1 VVIFTERLEL
11 VPLPPA
17 LLEAIARGDASVA
30 ARRLDAKVPEGWTD
44 TIPARL
50 EQLAADPS
58 EQPWLVRA
66 VVLRAPRR
74 VVGNVGFHGPP
85 DAESR
90 VEIGYGIVPSQRRK
104 GYAREAIAGL
114 TDWAFATGEARVCVA
129 SVSPRNAASL
139 ALVRSLGLGQVGEQI
154 DEVDGLELVFERTLP
169 LEPASGS
176 KKRGRRSQGRSEAR
190 ALPEVGGAAG

>member
-1 VVIFTERLEL
+1 MALVIFTERLEL
-11 VPLPPA
+11 MPLSPGM
-17 LLEAIARGDASVA
+17 LEAIARGDAGAV
-30 ARRLDAKVPEGWTD
+30 ARRLEAAVPEGWTD
-44 TIPARL
+44 TIPARERL

-66 VVLRAPRR
+66 VVRRAPRQ

-85 DAESR
+85 DENGR
-90 VEIGYGIVPSQRRK
+90 VEIGYGIVPLRRRR

-139 ALVRSLGLGQVGEQI
+139 ALVRSLGFRQVGEQI
-154 DEVDGLELVFERTLP
+154 DEVDGLELVFERALP
-169 LEPASGS
+169 LEPGH
-176 KKRGRRSQGRSEAR
+176 
-190 ALPEVGGAAG
+190 

>member
-1 VVIFTERLEL
+1 MALVIFTERLEL
-11 VPLPPA
+11 VPLSPG
-17 LLEAIARGDASVA
+17 LLEAIARGDARGS
-30 ARRLDAKVPEGWTD
+30 ARRLDATVPDGWTD
-44 TIPARL
+44 TIPARERL

-85 DAESR
+85 DDQGR
-90 VEIGYGIVPSQRRK
+90 VEIGYGIVPAQRRQ

-129 SVSPRNAASL
+129 SVSPRNTASL
-139 ALVRSLGLGQVGEQI
+139 ALVRSLGFRQVGEQI
-154 DEVDGLELVFERTLP
+154 DELDGLELVFERTLP
-169 LEPASGS
+169 LEPSH
-176 KKRGRRSQGRSEAR
+176 
-190 ALPEVGGAAG
+190 

>member
-1 VVIFTERLEL
+1 MVIFTERLEL

-17 LLEAIARGDASVA
+17 LLESIARGDASAA

-44 TIPARL
+44 TIPARQRL

-74 VVGNVGFHGPP
+74 VVGNVGFHGAP
-85 DAESR
+85 DETGR
-90 VEIGYGIVPSQRRK
+90 VEIGYGILPSQRRN

-114 TDWAFATGEARVCVA
+114 TDWAYATDEARVCVA

-139 ALVRSLGLGQVGEQI
+139 ALVRALGFRQVGEQI
-154 DEVDGLELVFERTLP
+154 DEEDGLELVFERRLP
-169 LEPASGS
+169 LESVRGS
-176 KKRGRRSQGRSEAR
+176 RRRGPSE
-190 ALPEVGGAAG
+190 LQ

>member
-1 VVIFTERLEL
+1 MALVIFTERLEL
-11 VPLPPA
+11 VPLPPG
-17 LLEAIARGDASVA
+17 LLESIARGDASVV
-30 ARRLDAKVPEGWTD
+30 ARRLDAAVPEGWTD
-44 TIPARL
+44 TIPAQERL

-66 VVLRAPRR
+66 IVVRAPRR

-85 DAESR
+85 DDKGR
-90 VEIGYGIVPSQRRK
+90 VEIGYGIVPSRRRQ

-139 ALVRSLGLGQVGEQI
+139 ALVRSLGFRQVGEQI
-154 DEVDGLELVFERTLP
+154 DEVDGLELVFERVMP
-169 LEPASGS
+169 LE
-176 KKRGRRSQGRSEAR
+176 RGH
-190 ALPEVGGAAG
+190 

>member
-1 VVIFTERLEL
+1 MALVIFTERLEL
-11 VPLPPA
+11 MPLPPVI
-17 LLEAIARGDASVA
+17 LEAIARADASAV
-30 ARRLDAKVPEGWTD
+30 ARRLDAAVPEGWTD
-44 TIPARL
+44 TIPARERL

-66 VVLRAPRR
+66 VVLRAPRQ

-85 DAESR
+85 DDQGR
-90 VEIGYGIVPSQRRK
+90 VEIGYGTVASQRRH

-139 ALVRSLGLGQVGEQI
+139 ALVRSLGFRQVGEQI
-154 DEVDGLELVFERTLP
+154 DELDGLELVFERALP
-169 LEPASGS
+169 LEPGH
-176 KKRGRRSQGRSEAR
+176 
-190 ALPEVGGAAG
+190 

>member
-1 VVIFTERLEL
+1 VRIAPVIFTERLEL
-11 VPLPPA
+11 VPLAPA
-17 LLEAIARGDASVA
+17 ILESIARGDASVA
-30 ARRLDAKVPEGWTD
+30 ARRLDAEVPEGWTD
-44 TIPARL
+44 TIPARERL
-50 EQLAADPS
+50 EQLAADAS

-85 DAESR
+85 DEAGR
-90 VEIGYGIVPSQRRK
+90 VEIGYGIMPPDRRK

-139 ALVRSLGLGQVGEQI
+139 ALVGSLGFRQVGEQI
-154 DEVDGLELVFERTLP
+154 DELDGLELVFERAMP
-169 LEPASGS
+169 LEPGH
-176 KKRGRRSQGRSEAR
+176 
-190 ALPEVGGAAG
+190 

>member
-1 VVIFTERLEL
+1 MAVVIFTDRLEL

-17 LLEAIARGDASVA
+17 LVESIARGDGRVA
-30 ARRLDAKVPEGWTD
+30 ARRLDAAVPEGWTD
-44 TIPARL
+44 TIPAQQRL

-85 DAESR
+85 DNNGR
-90 VEIGYGIVPSQRRK
+90 VEVGYGILASQRRQ
-104 GYAREAIAGL
+104 GYAREAIGGL

-129 SVSPRNAASL
+129 SVSPRNGPRW
-139 ALVRSLGLGQVGEQI
+139 RSC
-154 DEVDGLELVFERTLP
+154 
-169 LEPASGS
+169 
-176 KKRGRRSQGRSEAR
+176 GRSAFGR
-190 ALPEVGGAAG
+190 SANRSTRSTDSSSCSSGRCR